1 VKLRKIERADRS
13 VEVEI
18 SDPGE
23 GGKRVVVPTVRL
35 ANSKA
40 RIKPTA
46 PLSAFNKENLMEF
59 SLNSLLL
66 IYFTTVAMH
75 LLFYCLHVTLVM

>member
-1 VKLRKIERADRS
+1 MKLRKIERADGS

-40 RIKPTA
+40 GIKPTA

-66 IYFTTVAMH
+66 IHFTTVAMH
-75 LLFYCLHVTLVM
+75 LLFHGLHVTLVM